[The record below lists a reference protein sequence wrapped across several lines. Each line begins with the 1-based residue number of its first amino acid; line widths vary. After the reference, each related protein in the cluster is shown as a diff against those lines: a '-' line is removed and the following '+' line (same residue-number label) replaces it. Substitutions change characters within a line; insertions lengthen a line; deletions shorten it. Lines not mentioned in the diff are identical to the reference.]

1 MLMVT
6 YWLDLFTGTTW
17 EEFRKSGANVSG
29 FRESRKK
36 AIDKV
41 KTGDILLCYTTGIMH
56 WVGALEVIG
65 PSNDTRKIWNLD
77 DNSETLEFPARI
89 DVKPIIILDPEYGV
103 PMAELEGKVSFY
115 QNPSDR
121 LKGFKGFVRG
131 SLSKFRNEDG
141 ELVFK
146 LLTDAEE
153 KPKKKRIDPKRLRK
167 VPLYKTKKGKV
178 NKIVSVPD
186 SQDESNNEEIID
198 THRVLDPTE
207 HTQIQYYLLDL
218 GSKMGL
224 NVRAATND
232 SSKEFNGVI
241 FASIPN
247 TISEL
252 PLQFNEATQKT
263 IELIDVLWLKGNT
276 IVAAF
281 EIESTTSIYSGL
293 LRMSDL
299 IALQPN
305 LDIKLYLVAPDTR
318 GDKVKREILR
328 PTFEYLQKPLS
339 KMCGFIPFSD
349 LKDKTL
355 KIQELGIARHL
366 NPNFLNGVAEYFT
379 AEGEYQE

>member
-1 MLMVT
+1 MVN

-17 EEFRKSGANVSG
+17 EEFRRAGSNVSG

-36 AIDKV
+36 TINKV
-41 KTGDILLCYTTGIMH
+41 KAGDILLCYTTGIMH

-65 PSNDTRKIWNLD
+65 PSTDTRKIWNLED
-77 DNSETLEFPARI
+77 KSEILEFPTRL

-103 PMAELEGKVSFY
+103 PMAELKGKVSFY
-115 QNPSDR
+115 QDHTDR
-121 LKGFKGFVRG
+121 LKGFKGFIRG
-131 SLSKFRNEDG
+131 SLGKFKEEDG
-141 ELVFK
+141 DFIFR
-146 LLTDAEE
+146 LLKESEE
-153 KPKKKRIDPKRLRK
+153 RPQKKKIDPKKWKK
-167 VPLYKTKKGKV
+167 VPLYRTKQGKL

-186 SQDESNNEEIID
+186 SQDESNIEETTD
-198 THRVLDPTE
+198 KHKVSDPTE
-207 HTQIQYYLLDL
+207 HTEIQYYLLDL

-224 NVRAATND
+224 SVRAATND
-232 SSKEFNGVI
+232 LSKEFKGI
-241 FASIPN
+241 SFASIPHI
-247 TISEL
+247 ISEL
-252 PLQFNEATQKT
+252 PLQFNEATQRT

-318 GDKVKREILR
+318 GEKVRREILR

-339 KMCGFIPFSD
+339 KICGFIPFSD
-349 LKDKTL
+349 LKDKAS
-355 KIQELGIARHL
+355 KIQELGIAPHL
-366 NPNFLNGVAEYFT
+366 NPDFLDKVAQYFT
-379 AEGEYQE
+379 VDNEYQD